1 MQLMRELELVNST
14 LNPDVDVSTLKIR
27 YEEILNNYSVKK
39 KTSEDLKDDMISNI
53 NMYISAKKL
62 EGLSELTLI
71 DYEREL
77 VLFKDFVNKTTASV
91 TTADIREYLAS
102 NPEIMSSTSGK
113 KLSVI
118 KSFFSWM
125 VEEDLILKNPVSRI
139 KQIKNPDRLPKAL
152 TEIELEILRE
162 SCETN
167 REKALVETMYS
178 TGCRLSEVS
187 GMKVR
192 DVDWTRGSIKV
203 IGKGNKERIAYLTP
217 KASHRLKIYL
227 EERKEDEN
235 NCEYLFSTIRRPY
248 RRMQNKT
255 IQDLINKI
263 TDKADLD
270 KNVTPHV
277 LRHTFATLAMENG
290 IELGDLQQLMGH
302 SNPGT
307 TLRYAEVSEERKYNA
322 HKRFI

>member
-91 TTADIREYLAS
+91 TTADVREYLAS

-139 KQIKNPDRLPKAL
+139 KQIKNPDRLPRAL

-248 RRMQNKT
+248 RRMKNKT

-263 TDKADLD
+263 ADRADLD